1 MALRRCPRCEGFVP
15 AKVDAC
21 PNCSA
26 VVAGRALLSR
36 LGLAGGILGGSALAV
51 TLMACYGMA
60 PCADGGDSCYN
71 PPAGDAG
78 DAAAAPDSASPDSA
92 VNAAGDGAAEAE
104 SQDSGASVDAGD
116 AGATDGGDS
125 SEPSDGEADSAG

>member
-21 PNCSA
+21 PNCA
-26 VVAGRALLSR
+26 ATVARRALLSR
-36 LGLAGGILGGSALAV
+36 VGLAGGIFGGSALAV

-71 PPAGDAG
+71 PPANNDAG
-78 DAAAAPDSASPDSA
+78 DSAAPPDSASPDSA
-92 VNAAGDGAAEAE
+92 ADAAGDAAAE
-104 SQDSGASVDAGD
+104 
-116 AGATDGGDS
+116 
-125 SEPSDGEADSAG
+125 